1 MQWNQALLPNST
13 SGIELKTQYR
23 LPVSFEV
30 TKFGT
35 NSELNNLIPSYNDI
49 IEEINKGNISRQS
62 LMFNIFMLLFY
73 KFPYEGIVELLEIM
87 ETISEFHERKSKI
100 KSVIGIQTV
109 KRKIRQKKSIIRET
123 TFMVDS
129 ED

>member
-1 MQWNQALLPNST
+1 
-13 SGIELKTQYR
+13 
-23 LPVSFEV
+23 
-30 TKFGT
+30 
-35 NSELNNLIPSYNDI
+35 
-49 IEEINKGNISRQS
+49 
-62 LMFNIFMLLFY
+62 MFNIFMLLFY

>member
-1 MQWNQALLPNST
+1 
-13 SGIELKTQYR
+13 
-23 LPVSFEV
+23 
-30 TKFGT
+30 
-35 NSELNNLIPSYNDI
+35 
-49 IEEINKGNISRQS
+49 
-62 LMFNIFMLLFY
+62 MFNIFMLLFY

-100 KSVIGIQTV
+100 KPVMGIQTV

-123 TFMVDS
+123 TFIVDS

>member
-23 LPVSFEV
+23 LPASFEV

-123 TFMVDS
+123 TFIVDS

>member
-23 LPVSFEV
+23 LPASFEV

>member
-1 MQWNQALLPNST
+1 M
-13 SGIELKTQYR
+13 
-23 LPVSFEV
+23 
-30 TKFGT
+30 
-35 NSELNNLIPSYNDI
+35 PSYNDI

>member
-100 KSVIGIQTV
+100 KPVMGIQTV

-123 TFMVDS
+123 TFIVDS